1 MLFLV
6 EKSLKTQI
14 LIQSFP
20 VQAIRKHFISFPL
33 LLCCFSQ
40 AWIIGKAFKASCSI
54 LTLDPDFSVGCP
66 YFYFHNHLFPL
77 KMDMNGGMIV

>member
-14 LIQSFP
+14 LVQNFP
-20 VQAIRKHFISFPL
+20 VQAIRKHFIGFSL

-40 AWIIGKAFKASCSI
+40 AWIIGKAFKTSSPI
-54 LTLDPDFSVGCP
+54 LTLNPNLSVGCP

>member
-33 LLCCFSQ
+33 LLRCVSQ

-54 LTLDPDFSVGCP
+54 LTLNPDFSVGCP